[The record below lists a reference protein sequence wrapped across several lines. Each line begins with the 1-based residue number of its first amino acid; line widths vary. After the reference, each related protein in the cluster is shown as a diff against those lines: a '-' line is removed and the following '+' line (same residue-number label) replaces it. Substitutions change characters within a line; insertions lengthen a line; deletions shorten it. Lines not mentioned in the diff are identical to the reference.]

1 MSKGLRFLALTLSLM
16 FSVSCATSYM
26 AKPMPFRA
34 PSSYP
39 NATEVAGAKV
49 AAQAFVDPQTAK
61 EAFGF
66 DVRGAGLLPVQV
78 VFDNEGPHR
87 LEVVAT
93 QTFLEDTTGNLWSI
107 LDRNTAYDRATKYSQ
122 TKQIFKE
129 GAYSG
134 LLGATAGALVGAAVG
149 IVTGQNVGSA
159 LGKGAAV
166 GAAAGGV
173 LGGAKGYASS
183 DEARMAIT
191 DDLRQKSL
199 QNKAVEPHTI
209 AHGFLFFP
217 GEANSA
223 KQLRLQIREVDTGAV
238 HVLTLNF

>member
-1 MSKGLRFLALTLSLM
+1 MSRGWRFLVVAVCLT
-16 FSVSCATSYM
+16 FTAACATAYE
-26 AKPMPFRA
+26 ARPLPFKA
-34 PSSYP
+34 PGAYP

-49 AAQAFVDPQTAK
+49 AAQAFADRQTAK

-66 DVRGAGLLPVQV
+66 DVRAAGLLPVQI
-78 VFDNEGPHR
+78 VFDNEGPHP

-93 QTFLEDTTGNLWSI
+93 QTFLEDATGNLWSI
-107 LDRNTAYDRATKYSQ
+107 LDRNTAYERATKYSQ

-149 IVTGQNVGSA
+149 IVTGENVGSA
-159 LGKGAAV
+159 IGKGAAV

-183 DEARMAIT
+183 DEARMTIT

-199 QNKAVEPHTI
+199 QNKAVEPHSI

-217 GEANSA
+217 GEAKSA
-223 KQLRLQIREVDTGAV
+223 KKLRLELREKDTGV
-238 HVLTLNF
+238 IHVVTLNF